1 MPTSKETIYE
11 QLPPYDIE
19 EGTEEGRAEDETTNI
34 LENDPLNT
42 STDVS
47 LLEIEQ
53 QNLRSS
59 KFTKLQCCQ
68 FALAYVV
75 TVAVTILGVVFI
87 LAYFHYL
94 TKAAQS
100 KAGNTTHN

>member
-1 MPTSKETIYE
+1 MPTSKETTYE
-11 QLPPYDIE
+11 TLPPYDLE
-19 EGTEEGRAEDETTNI
+19 EHAEESRAEDETTNI
-34 LENDPLNT
+34 LENDPLGT

-53 QNLRSS
+53 QNLRSQ

-68 FALAYVV
+68 FALAYFI
-75 TVAVTILGVVFI
+75 TAAATILGVVFI
-87 LAYFHYL
+87 IAYFHYL